1 MENSHVN
8 STLFGHAAGVRAWAL
23 VSNHNR
29 GANQS
34 AWNDANFLDGYNLY
48 LDLASRNVGTAVGVD
63 NGKFDGALKFT
74 FVTPMPD
81 NKYKVFVSSGP
92 GKDAALAHVLD
103 SAAYPKTKDSFYVRV
118 GTWHNTG
125 LNTNIPA
132 AASRSHNQITTTIL
146 WASASSSLGLV
157 VFR

>member
-48 LDLASRNVGTAVGVD
+48 LDLASRNVGTSVGD
-63 NGKFDGALKFT
+63 GGGKFDGALKFT

-92 GKDAALAHVLD
+92 GKDAVLAHVLD

-132 AASRSHNQITTTIL
+132 AASRSHNQITTAIL
-146 WASASSSLGLV
+146 WSSASSSLGLV

>member
-48 LDLASRNVGTAVGVD
+48 LDLASRNVGTAVGD
-63 NGKFDGALKFT
+63 DSGKFDGALKFT

-118 GTWHNTG
+118 GTWHPNS
-125 LNTNIPA
+125 ISA
-132 AASRSHNQITTTIL
+132 AAISTTGRTHNQITTAIL
-146 WASASSSLGLV
+146 WSSASTSLGLV

>member
-1 MENSHVN
+1 MQSSHVN

-23 VSNHNR
+23 VSNHNK

-34 AWNDANFLDGYNLY
+34 QWNDANFLDGYNLY
-48 LDLASRNVGTAVGVD
+48 LDLASRNVGTAVGD
-63 NGKFDGALKFT
+63 GSGKFDGALKFT

-92 GKDAALAHVLD
+92 IKDAALAHVLD
-103 SAAYPKTKDSFYVRV
+103 SAVYPKTKDSFYVRV
-118 GTWHNTG
+118 GTLHNTG

-132 AASRSHNQITTTIL
+132 AASRSHNQITTATL
-146 WASASSSLGLV
+146 WSSAGTSLGLV